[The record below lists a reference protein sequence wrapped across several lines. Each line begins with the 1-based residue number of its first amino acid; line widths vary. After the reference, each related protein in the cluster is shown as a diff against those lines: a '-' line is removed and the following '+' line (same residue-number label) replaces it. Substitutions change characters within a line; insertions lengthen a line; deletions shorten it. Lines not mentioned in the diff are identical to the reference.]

1 MGTREKI
8 DRKKRLKEMLG
19 LTDEGMN
26 IFDDALHE
34 VATKEKVR
42 RASGKFTCQT
52 VISELSLNNNK
63 KKQSKKGIT
72 YKDYSMRIDALLQ
85 EKCKKELY
93 KMLPYNELFFEVYT
107 RGNQITVIEF
117 QLRDKSMFIKKNGEL
132 KSTRNGNRSFVITTK
147 AQKVMFDIFCE
158 FREEI
163 LSLFSMR
170 TEKEC

>member
-1 MGTREKI
+1 MGATKQQI
-8 DRKKRLKEMLG
+8 KNRKTRLKNILG

-26 IFDDALHE
+26 IFNDALHE
-34 VATKEKVR
+34 IAVKEK
-42 RASGKFTCQT
+42 
-52 VISELSLNNNK
+52 N

-72 YKDYSMRIDALLQ
+72 YKDYSMRIDDLLR

-117 QLRDKSMFIKKNGEL
+117 QLRDKSMFIKKNGEIRG
-132 KSTRNGNRSFVITTK
+132 TRNGNNSFVIKTK
-147 AQKVMFDIFCE
+147 AQKVMFEIFCE

>member
-8 DRKKRLKEMLG
+8 DRQKRLKEMLG

-26 IFDDALHE
+26 IFNNALHQIA
-34 VATKEKVR
+34 VKEK
-42 RASGKFTCQT
+42 
-52 VISELSLNNNK
+52 K
-63 KKQSKKGIT
+63 KKQLKKGIT
-72 YKDYSMRIDALLQ
+72 YKDYSMRTDVLLK
-85 EKCKKELY
+85 EKCKEALY
-93 KMLPYNELFFEVYT
+93 KMLPYNELFFFVFT

-132 KSTRNGNRSFVITTK
+132 KSHLNNNPFVITTK
-147 AQKVMFDIFCE
+147 PQKVMFDIFCE

>member
-19 LTDEGMN
+19 LTDEGMT
-26 IFDDALHE
+26 IFNDALHE
-34 VATKEKVR
+34 IAVKEK
-42 RASGKFTCQT
+42 
-52 VISELSLNNNK
+52 N

-72 YKDYSMRIDALLQ
+72 YKDYSMRIDALLR

-107 RGNQITVIEF
+107 RGNQIKVIEF
-117 QLRDKSMFIKKNGEL
+117 QMRDKSMFIRKNGEL
-132 KSTRNGNRSFVITTK
+132 KSHLNNNPFVITTK

>member
-1 MGTREKI
+1 MGVREKI
-8 DRKKRLKEMLG
+8 DRQKRLKEMLG
-19 LTDEGMN
+19 LTDEGMT
-26 IFDDALHE
+26 IFNNALHE
-34 VATKEKVR
+34 IATKEKVR

-107 RGNQITVIEF
+107 RGNQIKVIEF
-117 QLRDKSMFIKKNGEL
+117 QMRDKSMFIRKNGEL
-132 KSTRNGNRSFVITTK
+132 KSHNNPFVITTK

>member
-19 LTDEGMN
+19 LTDEGMS

-34 VATKEKVR
+34 VATKEK
-42 RASGKFTCQT
+42 
-52 VISELSLNNNK
+52 K
-63 KKQSKKGIT
+63 KKQLKKGIT
-72 YKDYSMRIDALLQ
+72 YKDYSMRTDDLLR

-117 QLRDKSMFIKKNGEL
+117 QMRDKSMFIRKNGEL
-132 KSTRNGNRSFVITTK
+132 KSHLNNNPFVITTK

-170 TEKEC
+170 IEKEC

>member
-8 DRKKRLKEMLG
+8 DRKKRLKNILG
-19 LTDEGMN
+19 LTDEGMS

-63 KKQSKKGIT
+63 KKQLKKGIT
-72 YKDYSMRIDALLQ
+72 YKDYSMRIDYLLR

-107 RGNQITVIEF
+107 RGNQIKVIEF
-117 QLRDKSMFIKKNGEL
+117 QMRDKSMFIKKNGEL
-132 KSTRNGNRSFVITTK
+132 KSAYNNSPFVTKTK

>member
-1 MGTREKI
+1 MGAREKI

-26 IFDDALHE
+26 IFNDALHE
-34 VATKEKVR
+34 VAVKEK
-42 RASGKFTCQT
+42 
-52 VISELSLNNNK
+52 K
-63 KKQSKKGIT
+63 KKQLKKGIT
-72 YKDYSMRIDALLQ
+72 YKDYSMRINDLLR

-107 RGNQITVIEF
+107 RGNQIKVIEF

-132 KSTRNGNRSFVITTK
+132 KSHLNNNPFVITTK
-147 AQKVMFDIFCE
+147 AKEVMFDIFQD

-170 TEKEC
+170 IEKEC

>member
-1 MGTREKI
+1 MGAREKI

-26 IFDDALHE
+26 IFNDALHE
-34 VATKEKVR
+34 IAVKEK
-42 RASGKFTCQT
+42 
-52 VISELSLNNNK
+52 K
-63 KKQSKKGIT
+63 KKQLKKGIT
-72 YKDYSMRIDALLQ
+72 YKDYSMRINDLLR

-107 RGNQITVIEF
+107 RGNQIKVIEF
-117 QLRDKSMFIKKNGEL
+117 QMRDKSMFIKKNGEL
-132 KSTRNGNRSFVITTK
+132 KSHLNNNPFVITTK
-147 AQKVMFDIFCE
+147 AQKVMFDIFQD

-170 TEKEC
+170 IEKEC

>member
-8 DRKKRLKEMLG
+8 DRKKRLKGMLG

-26 IFDDALHE
+26 IFNDALHE
-34 VATKEKVR
+34 IAVKEK
-42 RASGKFTCQT
+42 
-52 VISELSLNNNK
+52 K

-72 YKDYSMRIDALLQ
+72 YKDYSMRIDYLLR

-107 RGNQITVIEF
+107 RGNQIKVIEF
-117 QLRDKSMFIKKNGEL
+117 QMRDKSMFIRKNGEL
-132 KSTRNGNRSFVITTK
+132 KSHLNNNPFVITSK
-147 AQKVMFDIFCE
+147 AKKVMFDIFCE

-170 TEKEC
+170 IEKEC

>member
-1 MGTREKI
+1 MGAREKI

-19 LTDEGMN
+19 LTDEGMS

-34 VATKEKVR
+34 VATKE
-42 RASGKFTCQT
+42 
-52 VISELSLNNNK
+52 NK
-63 KKQSKKGIT
+63 KKQLKKGIT
-72 YKDYSMRIDALLQ
+72 YKDYSMRIDYLLR

-93 KMLPYNELFFEVYT
+93 KILPYNELFFEVYT

-117 QLRDKSMFIKKNGEL
+117 QLRDKSMFIRKNGEL
-132 KSTRNGNRSFVITTK
+132 KSHLNNNPFVITTK
-147 AQKVMFDIFCE
+147 AKKVMFEIFCE

-170 TEKEC
+170 IEKEC

>member
-8 DRKKRLKEMLG
+8 DRQKRLKEMLG
-19 LTDEGMN
+19 FTDEGMT
-26 IFDDALHE
+26 IFNDALHE
-34 VATKEKVR
+34 IAVKEK
-42 RASGKFTCQT
+42 
-52 VISELSLNNNK
+52 N

-93 KMLPYNELFFEVYT
+93 KILPYNELFFEVYT
-107 RGNQITVIEF
+107 RGNQIKVIEF
-117 QLRDKSMFIKKNGEL
+117 QMRDKSMFIRKNGEL
-132 KSTRNGNRSFVITTK
+132 KGDYNKSHFVITTK

-170 TEKEC
+170 IEKEC

>member
-19 LTDEGMN
+19 LTDEGMS
-26 IFDDALHE
+26 IFNDALHE
-34 VATKEKVR
+34 VAVKEK
-42 RASGKFTCQT
+42 
-52 VISELSLNNNK
+52 K
-63 KKQSKKGIT
+63 KKQLKKGIT
-72 YKDYSMRIDALLQ
+72 YKDYSMRTDVLLR
-85 EKCKKELY
+85 EKCLKELY

-107 RGNQITVIEF
+107 RSNKITVIEF

-132 KSTRNGNRSFVITTK
+132 KSAYNNSPFVARTK
-147 AQKVMFDIFCE
+147 PQKVMFDIFCE

-170 TEKEC
+170 IEKEC

>member
-1 MGTREKI
+1 
-8 DRKKRLKEMLG
+8 MLG
-19 LTDEGMN
+19 LTDEGMS

-52 VISELSLNNNK
+52 IISELSLNNNK
-63 KKQSKKGIT
+63 KKQLKKGIT
-72 YKDYSMRIDALLQ
+72 YKDYSMRIDDLLR

-107 RGNQITVIEF
+107 RGNQIKVIEF
-117 QLRDKSMFIKKNGEL
+117 QLRDKSMFIRKNGEL
-132 KSTRNGNRSFVITTK
+132 KSHLNNNLFVITTK
-147 AQKVMFDIFCE
+147 AQKVMFEIFCE

-163 LSLFSMR
+163 LSLFSIR

>member
-26 IFDDALHE
+26 IFNDALHE
-34 VATKEKVR
+34 VAVKEK
-42 RASGKFTCQT
+42 
-52 VISELSLNNNK
+52 K
-63 KKQSKKGIT
+63 KKQLKKGIT
-72 YKDYSMRIDALLQ
+72 YKDYSMRTDVLLK
-85 EKCKKELY
+85 EKCKEALY

-132 KSTRNGNRSFVITTK
+132 KSHLNRNSFVIKSK
-147 AQKVMFDIFCE
+147 AKKVMFDIFCE

-170 TEKEC
+170 IEKEC

>member
-1 MGTREKI
+1 MGAREKI
-8 DRKKRLKEMLG
+8 DRQKRLKEMLG

-26 IFDDALHE
+26 IFNNALHE
-34 VATKEKVR
+34 IAVKEK
-42 RASGKFTCQT
+42 
-52 VISELSLNNNK
+52 K

-72 YKDYSMRIDALLQ
+72 YKDYSMRIDDLLR

-107 RGNQITVIEF
+107 RGNQIKVIEF
-117 QLRDKSMFIKKNGEL
+117 QLRDKSMFIRKNGEL
-132 KSTRNGNRSFVITTK
+132 KSHLNNNPFVITSK
-147 AQKVMFDIFCE
+147 AKEVMFDIFCE

-170 TEKEC
+170 IEKEC

>member
-19 LTDEGMN
+19 LTDEGMT
-26 IFDDALHE
+26 IFNDALHE
-34 VATKEKVR
+34 VAVKEKVR

-52 VISELSLNNNK
+52 VISEPSLNNNK
-63 KKQSKKGIT
+63 KKQLKKGIT
-72 YKDYSMRIDALLQ
+72 YKDYSMRTDVLLR

-93 KMLPYNELFFEVYT
+93 KMLPYNELFFEVYI

-132 KSTRNGNRSFVITTK
+132 KSHLNNNPFVITTK

-170 TEKEC
+170 IEKEC

>member
-26 IFDDALHE
+26 IFNDALHE
-34 VATKEKVR
+34 VAIKE
-42 RASGKFTCQT
+42 
-52 VISELSLNNNK
+52 NK
-63 KKQSKKGIT
+63 KKQLKKGIT
-72 YKDYSMRIDALLQ
+72 YKDYSMRTDVLLK

-132 KSTRNGNRSFVITTK
+132 RSIRNGNNPFVITTK
-147 AQKVMFDIFCE
+147 AQKVMFEIFCE

>member
-19 LTDEGMN
+19 LTDEGMT
-26 IFDDALHE
+26 IFNDALHE
-34 VATKEKVR
+34 VAVKEK
-42 RASGKFTCQT
+42 
-52 VISELSLNNNK
+52 K

-72 YKDYSMRIDALLQ
+72 YKDYSMRIDYLLR

-107 RGNQITVIEF
+107 RGNQIKVIEF
-117 QLRDKSMFIKKNGEL
+117 QMRDKSMFIRKNGEL
-132 KSTRNGNRSFVITTK
+132 KSHLNNNPFVITTK

-170 TEKEC
+170 IEKEC

>member
-1 MGTREKI
+1 MGAREKI
-8 DRKKRLKEMLG
+8 DRKKRLKNILG
-19 LTDEGMN
+19 LTDEGMS

-34 VATKEKVR
+34 VATKEK
-42 RASGKFTCQT
+42 
-52 VISELSLNNNK
+52 K

-72 YKDYSMRIDALLQ
+72 YKDYSMRTDVLLK
-85 EKCKKELY
+85 EKCKEALY

-107 RGNQITVIEF
+107 RGNQIKVIEF
-117 QLRDKSMFIKKNGEL
+117 QMRDKSMFIRKNGEL
-132 KSTRNGNRSFVITTK
+132 KSAYNNSPFVITTK

-170 TEKEC
+170 IEKEC

>member
-34 VATKEKVR
+34 VATKE
-42 RASGKFTCQT
+42 
-52 VISELSLNNNK
+52 NK
-63 KKQSKKGIT
+63 KKQLKKGIT
-72 YKDYSMRIDALLQ
+72 YKDYSMRTDVLLK

-132 KSTRNGNRSFVITTK
+132 KSAYNNSHFVIRTK
-147 AQKVMFDIFCE
+147 AQKVMFEIFCE

-170 TEKEC
+170 IEKEC